1 MQNNNFEKKELE
13 ILKSIL
19 GYLQEIE
26 DKNSILK
33 GDLIKEEEKQ
43 FILNNLN
50 AFIIGLISDQS
61 VKAET
66 AWSLPYKLSERLGNF
81 EFKEIL
87 KKYAEKDIEDII
99 REKPSLHRY
108 PSRMANY
115 IYNAMNDIVTKYD
128 SNAENIWKNK
138 TAAEIVESLEKFKGI
153 SHKKASL
160 GTLILVRD
168 LGIDII
174 DKENIDIAYDIH
186 IRRLFLRLG
195 LVDEDVQEKILE
207 EARKIYPEFPGRLTT
222 AFWTIGREFCRPTE
236 PTCLICPLYECCDKD
251 LEKSKNIK

>member
-13 ILKSIL
+13 NLKSIL

-33 GDLIKEEEKQ
+33 GDLVKEEEKQ

-87 KKYAEKDIEDII
+87 KKYTEKDIEDII

>member
-1 MQNNNFEKKELE
+1 MQNNNLEKKELG

-19 GYLQEIE
+19 CYLQEIE

-33 GDLIKEEEKQ
+33 GNLLKEEEKQ

-87 KKYAEKDIEDII
+87 KKYNEKDIEDII
-99 REKPSLHRY
+99 RKKPSLHRY

-115 IYNAMNDIVTKYD
+115 IYNAMNDIVIKYD
-128 SNAENIWKNK
+128 SKAENIWKNK

-168 LGIDII
+168 LGIDIL

-195 LVDEDVQEKILE
+195 LVDEDEQEKILE

-236 PTCLICPLYECCDKD
+236 PSCLICPLYECCDND

>member
-19 GYLQEIE
+19 GYLQKIE

-195 LVDEDVQEKILE
+195 LVDEDVQEKILA

-236 PTCLICPLYECCDKD
+236 PTCLIALYM
-251 LEKSKNIK
+251 NAVIKI

>member
-1 MQNNNFEKKELE
+1 MQNNNLEKKELE

-19 GYLQEIE
+19 DYLQEIE

-33 GDLIKEEEKQ
+33 GNLLKEEEKQ

-66 AWSLPYKLSERLGNF
+66 AWSLPYKLSKRLGNF
-81 EFKEIL
+81 EFNEIL
-87 KKYAEKDIEDII
+87 KKFNEKDIENII
-99 REKPSLHRY
+99 RKKPSLHRY

-115 IYNAMNDIVTKYD
+115 IYNAMNDIVTKYN
-128 SNAENIWKNK
+128 SKAENIWENK
-138 TAAEIVESLEKFKGI
+138 TAEEIVKSLEKFKGI

-168 LGIDII
+168 LEIDIL
-174 DKENIDIAYDIH
+174 DKKNIDIAYDIH
-186 IRRLFLRLG
+186 IRRVFLRLG

-207 EARKIYPEFPGRLTT
+207 KARKIYPEFPGRLTT

-236 PTCLICPLYECCDKD
+236 PACLICPLYECCDKN

>member
-13 ILKSIL
+13 NLKSIL

-33 GDLIKEEEKQ
+33 GDLVKEEEKQ

-66 AWSLPYKLSERLGNF
+66 AWSLPHKLSERLGNF

-87 KKYAEKDIEDII
+87 KKYTEKDIEDII

>member
-87 KKYAEKDIEDII
+87 KKYTEKDIEDII

-174 DKENIDIAYDIH
+174 DKKNIDIAYDIH

-195 LVDEDVQEKILE
+195 LVNEDVQEKILE

-236 PTCLICPLYECCDKD
+236 PTCLICPLYDCCDKD

>member
-1 MQNNNFEKKELE
+1 MQNNNLEKKELE

-19 GYLQEIE
+19 CYLQEIE

-33 GDLIKEEEKQ
+33 GNLLKEEEKQ

-87 KKYAEKDIEDII
+87 KKYNEKDIEDII
-99 REKPSLHRY
+99 RKKTSLHRY

-115 IYNAMNDIVTKYD
+115 IYNAMNDIVIKYD
-128 SNAENIWKNK
+128 SKAENIWKNK

-168 LGIDII
+168 LEIDIL

-207 EARKIYPEFPGRLTT
+207 KARKIYPEFPGRLTT
-222 AFWTIGREFCRPTE
+222 AFWTIGREFCRSTE
-236 PTCLICPLYECCDKD
+236 PQCLICPLYECCDKD

>member
-33 GDLIKEEEKQ
+33 GDLLKEEEKQ

-87 KKYAEKDIEDII
+87 KKYTEKDIEDII

-128 SNAENIWKNK
+128 SNVENIWKNK

>member
-33 GDLIKEEEKQ
+33 GDLVKEEEKQ

-81 EFKEIL
+81 EFEEIL
-87 KKYAEKDIEDII
+87 KKYTEKDIEDII

-195 LVDEDVQEKILE
+195 LVDEDAQEKIIK
-207 EARKIYPEFPGRLTT
+207 EARKIYPEFPGKLTT

>member
-66 AWSLPYKLSERLGNF
+66 AWSLPHKLSERLGNF

-87 KKYAEKDIEDII
+87 KKYTEKDIEDII

>member
-1 MQNNNFEKKELE
+1 MQNNNLEKKELE
-13 ILKSIL
+13 ILKAIL
-19 GYLQEIE
+19 SYLQDIE

-33 GDLIKEEEKQ
+33 GNLLKENEKQ
-43 FILNNLN
+43 FILNDLN

-81 EFKEIL
+81 DFKEIL
-87 KKYAEKDIEDII
+87 KKYNEKTIEDII
-99 REKPSLHRY
+99 IKKPSLHRY

-115 IYNAMNDIVTKYD
+115 IYNAMNDIVIKYD
-128 SNAENIWKNK
+128 SKAENIWKNK

-160 GTLILVRD
+160 GALILVRD
-168 LGIDII
+168 LGIDIL

-236 PTCLICPLYECCDKD
+236 PSCLICPLYECCNKD
-251 LEKSKNIK
+251 LEKSKNVK